1 MNESPQPKHPLV
13 WIDCEMTGL
22 DPKRHELVEVAVV
35 ITDSDL
41 NIVGPGLDVV
51 IAPSDGALE
60 QMDDFVT
67 NMHTESGLIDEL
79 ADGLTLGDAE
89 EQVLEYIKTY
99 VPDEQSAALAGNS
112 VGQDRLFL
120 LEYMPKVTEHL
131 HYRVIDVSTIK
142 ELAKR
147 WYPRVYACAPEK
159 HGGHRA
165 LADILESIQE
175 LVYYREALF
184 PAELNPKSGFYKEIA
199 AKVEA
204 RGIALSTDN

>member
-1 MNESPQPKHPLV
+1 MV

-22 DPKRHELVEVAVV
+22 DPKFDELVEVAVV
-35 ITDSDL
+35 ITDSEL
-41 NIVGPGLDVV
+41 NVVDPGMDVV
-51 IAPSDGALE
+51 IKPSQAALAH
-60 QMDDFVT
+60 MDDFVT

-79 ADGLTLGDAE
+79 EAGLSLGEAE
-89 EQVLEYIKTY
+89 QQVLDYIKRF
-99 VPDEQSAALAGNS
+99 VPEPRVASLAGNS
-112 VGQDRLFL
+112 VGQDKLFL
-120 LEYMPKVTEHL
+120 LEYMPEVAQHL

-175 LVYYREALF
+175 LVYYRKALF
-184 PAELNPKSGFYKEIA
+184 PAELNPQSGFYKTVAQE
-199 AKVEA
+199 VEEL
-204 RGIALSTDN
+204 GIAVSTDDI

>member
-1 MNESPQPKHPLV
+1 
-13 WIDCEMTGL
+13 MTGL

>member
-1 MNESPQPKHPLV
+1 MV

-22 DPKRHELVEVAVV
+22 DPKVDELVEVAVV
-35 ITDSDL
+35 ITDSEL
-41 NIVGPGLDVV
+41 NVVDPGMDVV
-51 IAPSDGALE
+51 IKPSQAALAH
-60 QMDDFVT
+60 MDDFVT

-79 ADGLTLGDAE
+79 EAGLSLGEAE
-89 EQVLEYIKTY
+89 QQVLDYIKRF
-99 VPDEQSAALAGNS
+99 VPEPRVASLAGNS
-112 VGQDRLFL
+112 VGQDKLFL
-120 LEYMPKVTEHL
+120 LEYMPEVARHL

-175 LVYYREALF
+175 LVYYRKALF
-184 PAELNPKSGFYKEIA
+184 PAELNPQSGFYKTVAQE
-199 AKVEA
+199 VEEL
-204 RGIALSTDN
+204 GIAVSTDDI